1 MRLAL
6 GKPGYRFVQRSE
18 RSLIHVAALGRRP
31 ILASTSDGSWQRPW
45 QRHGNEMALPLTF
58 ADAA

>member
-45 QRHGNEMALPLTF
+45 QRHGNEMALR
-58 ADAA
+58 